1 MASMELSQ
9 SSIHALVQK
18 IKQKMF
24 SNTDLYSFI
33 SPSAYDT
40 AWLAMIPDP
49 HQPDRPVFAECL
61 DWVLNSQREEGFWGE
76 FDGYGVPTIDC
87 LPATLAC
94 MVALKR
100 WNVGAKSIDEGMA
113 FIHANA
119 EKLLE
124 EKYNP
129 SPRWFAIVFPAMVE
143 LAGSVGLEII
153 LSDGLKATVAKIFNQ
168 RLQILNTEELVD
180 KYHYPP
186 LISYLEALPSWYDI
200 SREDIVKQLSDDGS
214 IFQSPSAT
222 ARAFMVSGKEECV
235 AYLQS
240 LLQRCPAGVPPI
252 YPMDEE
258 LVKLSMVNQ
267 LQRLGLAQQFVEEID
282 EILSVV
288 HRSYMNQERGA
299 RQINFV
305 PAQLYKDSLAF
316 RLLRMHGHSV
326 SPWSFCWFLHHE
338 DIMDHIKNNSEHLSS
353 VLLNVYR
360 ATDLMFSGEYELE
373 EARSFSRNLLEKSIS
388 LRHIHDNLVV
398 FPEFRRMIEHELSL
412 PWTARLDHL
421 DHRKWIE
428 VNEIDTLW
436 MGKASFYRL
445 SCLHE
450 DDLIRLATENYK
462 FRQSIY
468 NKELV
473 ELTRWSKDL
482 GLSNMGFGREKTTY
496 CYFAAAAASSSQLP
510 HHSEVRLVVAKV
522 AILITVA
529 DDFFDMQ
536 GSLDELESLT
546 EAVRRWDGR
555 GLTGH
560 SEVIFKALDNL
571 VNEIAAKYLH
581 QQGGECDIA
590 KILRDMWYE
599 VFSSWLTEAKWSKS
613 GYIPSTEEYL
623 RTGMISIAAQT
634 VVLQGSCFLNP
645 SLPIYKLR
653 PAQYEPVTKL
663 LMVITRLLND
673 IQSYQKEQ
681 VDGKT
686 NLVLLHKKE
695 NPETD
700 IEDSISYVRGIL
712 DEKKKELLEHVLS
725 DGLSDLPK
733 SCKHIHLSCM
743 KVFQMFFNSG
753 NEFDSNTSEMLE
765 DIKQAIYIPLEFQ
778 TSKPSIKP
786 LPLPSERK
794 KECSKV
800 NAILGPTFKNQTIR
814 SFTAHSIPLPM
825 PRVGYGKMFMPL
837 KFKTCFI

>member
-1 MASMELSQ
+1 
-9 SSIHALVQK
+9 
-18 IKQKMF
+18 MF
-24 SNTDLYSFI
+24 SNTDLYSFV

-49 HQPDRPVFAECL
+49 HQPDRPMFAECL
-61 DWVLNSQREEGFWGE
+61 DWMLNSQRERRVLGE

-100 WNVGAKSIDEGMA
+100 WNVGPKEWHLFMRMQRSFLKKSTIPVLGGLPL
-113 FIHANA
+113 F
-119 EKLLE
+119 
-124 EKYNP
+124 
-129 SPRWFAIVFPAMVE
+129 SPAMVE

-200 SREDIVKQLSDDGS
+200 SREDIVKHLSDDGS

-222 ARAFMVSGKEECV
+222 AHAFMVSGRKSV
-235 AYLQS
+235 WPTFNLFFKDA
-240 LLQRCPAGVPPI
+240 LLEVDFVFIAVPPI

-288 HRSYMNQERGA
+288 HR
-299 RQINFV
+299 
-305 PAQLYKDSLAF
+305 
-316 RLLRMHGHSV
+316 
-326 SPWSFCWFLHHE
+326 
-338 DIMDHIKNNSEHLSS
+338 
-353 VLLNVYR
+353 
-360 ATDLMFSGEYELE
+360 
-373 EARSFSRNLLEKSIS
+373 NLLEKSIS
-388 LRHIHDNLVV
+388 LRHLHDNLVV
-398 FPEFRRMIEHELSL
+398 FPNFRRMIEQELSL

-436 MGKASFYRL
+436 MGKASFYGL

-473 ELTRWSKDL
+473 EVTRWSKDL

-496 CYFAAAAASSSQLP
+496 CYFASAAASSSQLP

-571 VNEIAAKYLH
+571 VNDIAGKYIH

-590 KILRDMWYE
+590 KILHDMWYE
-599 VFSSWLTEAKWSKS
+599 AFSSWLTEAKWSKS

-623 RTGMISIAAQT
+623 RTGMISIAAHT
-634 VVLQGSCFLNP
+634 VALQGSCFLNP
-645 SLPIYKLR
+645 SLPIYKLT
-653 PAQYEPVTKL
+653 PTQYEPVTKL

-765 DIKQAIYIPLEFQ
+765 DVKQAIYIPLEFQ

-794 KECSKV
+794 KGFPKV

-825 PRVGYGKMFMPL
+825 PRVAYGKMFMPL